1 MLAQASRT
9 AASTILLLLA
19 LGARATAA
27 AESVGM
33 KAKITNAV
41 CSSGVSLNNYSIE
54 CVDEYGQAAAC
65 GFGRSANMNAN
76 GKLVIV
82 IIRRLRWSSRCHHQ
96 HQH

>member
-19 LGARATAA
+19 LVARAAAA

-33 KAKITNAV
+33 EAQITNAV
-41 CSSGVSLNNYSIE
+41 CSSGVSLSNYSIE

-65 GFGRSANMNAN
+65 GFGRSANINAT
-76 GKLVIV
+76 GELV
-82 IIRRLRWSSRCHHQ
+82 S
-96 HQH
+96 